1 MKERTIAAGCAAAI
15 LSGGLCCLGIFS
27 VRAAEQKKQET
38 AETESDSMQTELSED
53 GSQLK
58 IFDLSLPVPEG
69 MDFQVFDE
77 DGIEIATAVAGDLRI
92 FLSAGETEAVEG
104 SLGELSEEEQKAY
117 QELVNQTIVP
127 YESWIEELGDF
138 TYLVNLYSSQ
148 EPSGTSLVLS
158 TVSDGICYSIA
169 GYVNDR
175 VLTEEE
181 AQLLTT
187 LAVMLK
193 EG

>member
-1 MKERTIAAGCAAAI
+1 MKKRSIAAGCAAAI

-38 AETESDSMQTELSED
+38 AETESESMQTELSED

-104 SLGELSEEEQKAY
+104 W
-117 QELVNQTIVP
+117 VNCRKKNKRLIR
-127 YESWIEELGDF
+127 SWS
-138 TYLVNLYSSQ
+138 TK
-148 EPSGTSLVLS
+148 PSFLMNPGSKSWEILP
-158 TVSDGICYSIA
+158 IW
-169 GYVNDR
+169 
-175 VLTEEE
+175 
-181 AQLLTT
+181 
-187 LAVMLK
+187 
-193 EG
+193 

>member
-1 MKERTIAAGCAAAI
+1 MQYTIPHYYKKFSCTAGACPDTCCA
-15 LSGGLCCLGIFS
+15 
-27 VRAAEQKKQET
+27 
-38 AETESDSMQTELSED
+38 ELSED

-169 GYVNDR
+169 GYGNSSDSMG
-175 VLTEEE
+175 TG
-181 AQLLTT
+181 
-187 LAVMLK
+187 K
-193 EG
+193 

>member
-1 MKERTIAAGCAAAI
+1 MKKRTIAAGCAAAI

-38 AETESDSMQTELSED
+38 AETELDSMQT

-175 VLTEEE
+175 VLTEDE

>member
-1 MKERTIAAGCAAAI
+1 MKKRTIAAGCAAAI

-38 AETESDSMQTELSED
+38 AETELDSMQTELSED
-53 GSQLK
+53 GSQ
-58 IFDLSLPVPEG
+58 PEG

-127 YESWIEELGDF
+127 YESWIEELGDL